1 MRGFAAMCLVRFRRS
16 SVAVYEVFKGSG
28 ALCAR
33 RNLFVGGFIGV
44 LGDFLFG
51 WGVEFFT

>member
-16 SVAVYEVFKGSG
+16 LAVVYEVFKGSD

-33 RNLFVGGFIGV
+33 RNLFYWGFLLGIG
-44 LGDFLFG
+44 
-51 WGVEFFT
+51 